1 MTAREI
7 DAALAA
13 DPDFAAVCDERD
25 ARYRAALAALDFN
38 TAADAALP
46 WGPQWCGADALDV
59 AAGEVRS

>member
-13 DPDFAAVCDERD
+13 DPEFAAVCD
-25 ARYRAALAALDFN
+25 ARHDRYLADVLALDAD

-46 WGPQWCGADALDV
+46 WGPQWCGADALDA
-59 AAGEVRS
+59 AAGEVST

>member
-25 ARYRAALAALDFN
+25 ARYHAALAALDFD

-46 WGPQWCGADALDV
+46 WGPQWCGADALDL
-59 AAGEVRS
+59 AAGEVVS